1 MRFRDRND
9 AALRLAAKLMRY
21 ADRDGVVLA
30 IPRGGVPVAFE
41 IAKQL
46 HFAMDL
52 LMTKKIGHPR
62 YPEYAIGAVGLED
75 SIIHEDAGLSAV
87 DLEEIVVHLRLEL
100 RQQYLKF
107 MGDNDPVPLEGKT
120 VIIADDG
127 IATGRTILGTLPM
140 LKRKHLQRLVIAVPV
155 IAPRA
160 LKLLQEQVD
169 EVVYLHAPFSFQG
182 VGRFYDDFRQVD
194 DEEVLSLLAAINK
207 RMPPAR

>member
-1 MRFRDRND
+1 MHFRDRND
-9 AALRLAAKLMRY
+9 AAHRLAAKLVTY
-21 ADRDGVVLA
+21 TNQDGVVLA

-46 HFAMDL
+46 HFTLDL

-75 SIIHEDAGLSAV
+75 SIIHEDAGLSSE
-87 DLEEIVVHLRLEL
+87 DLAGIIAYIREEL
-100 RQQYLKF
+100 RQQYLRF
-107 MGDNDPVPLEGKT
+107 MGNNKPAPLEDRI

-140 LKRKHLQRLVIAVPV
+140 IKRRHPGRLIIAVPV
-155 IAPRA
+155 ISPRA

-182 VGRFYDDFRQVD
+182 VGRFYEDFRQVS
-194 DEEVLSLLAAINK
+194 DEDVLSLLAAVNS
-207 RMPPAR
+207 RTPPAY

>member
-1 MRFRDRND
+1 MQFSNRNE
-9 AALRLAAKLMRY
+9 AALKLAAKLATY
-21 ADRDGVVLA
+21 THQDGVVLA

-46 HFAMDL
+46 HFVLDL

-75 SIIHEDAGLSAV
+75 SIIHEDAGLSSD
-87 DLEEIVVHLRLEL
+87 DLIEIITHIRQEL
-100 RQQYLKF
+100 RQQYLRF
-107 MGDNDPVPLEGKT
+107 MGNNKPAPLEGKI

-127 IATGRTILGTLPM
+127 IATGRTVLGTLPM
-140 LKRKHLQRLVIAVPV
+140 IRRRHPRRLIIAVPV

-182 VGRFYDDFRQVD
+182 VGRFYEDFRQVS
-194 DEEVLSLLAAINK
+194 DEDVLSLLSVVNSQT
-207 RMPPAR
+207 PPAC